1 MSPTPAQESEGRQ
14 TGRGEDLAAA
24 LRRAAA
30 LLAEAGVPSPRVDA
44 EVLAEH
50 VLAREPGPGVLG
62 GGGIGRLRAL
72 AITGA
77 TLPEGVADAFWAL
90 VAERARRV
98 PLQHLTGAANFRH
111 LTLAVGPGVFV
122 PRPETEGV
130 VQIALD
136 WIAERF
142 PGSVVDPLGR
152 PPHPAGHAPS
162 SASAHDGAGT
172 PAARRGPVV
181 VDLGTGS
188 GAIAVSIAHEVPGAR
203 VHAVEL
209 SELAHAWAARNV
221 GLPEVG
227 GRVRLVLGD
236 LRTALTELDGTVD
249 VVVSNPPYIPPD
261 MVPREPEAALHDPE
275 MALYGGAEGG
285 LELPLA
291 AAASA
296 ARLLAPGGLFVMEH
310 AEVQAER
317 IAEILGASRLWTG
330 VRSHT
335 DLNSLPRATSALR
348 A

>member
-1 MSPTPAQESEGRQ
+1 MSLPPAGRSSP
-14 TGRGEDLAAA
+14 GEEARPQDLSSA

-30 LLAEAGVPSPRVDA
+30 ILAEAGVPSPRVDA
-44 EVLAEH
+44 ELLAEH
-50 VLAREPGPGVLG
+50 LLARQPGGGGLG
-62 GGGIGRLRAL
+62 GGGLGRLRAL

-77 TLPEGVADAFWAL
+77 PLPAGFWDAFSEL

-98 PLQHLTGAANFRH
+98 PLQHLTGTAHFRH
-111 LTLAVGPGVFV
+111 LTLAVGPGAFV

-136 WIAERF
+136 WIAQHF
-142 PGSVVDPLGR
+142 PESVEAPPAQTR
-152 PPHPAGHAPS
+152 PSAPGPAPS
-162 SASAHDGAGT
+162 SSSHDGAASL
-172 PAARRGPVV
+172 PARKGPIV

-188 GAIAVSIAHEVPGAR
+188 GAIAVAVAHEAPGAT

-221 GLPEVG
+221 ALPEAG
-227 GRVRLVLGD
+227 GRVHLVLGD
-236 LRTALTELDGTVD
+236 LRTALPELNGTAD
-249 VVVSNPPYIPPD
+249 VVVSNPPYIPPG
-261 MVPREPEAALHDPE
+261 MVPKEPEAALHDPE
-275 MALYGGAEGG
+275 MALYGGADGG

-296 ARLLAPGGLFVMEH
+296 ARLLAPGGFFVMEH
-310 AEVQAER
+310 AEVQTGRLAEL
-317 IAEILGASRLWTG
+317 LGASPLWTH

-335 DLNSLPRATSALR
+335 DLNDLPRATSAVR